1 VAWRSST
8 QKHVTLSVTE
18 AEMGA
23 GVTCVQD
30 MMYVYNLMSSMGLQ
44 VQLPIVLEMDNQGA
58 VDLANGWSV
67 GGRTRHVDVRIHYI
81 RELERQVSWLSSGY
95 LVLRMTHICI
105 PRMYQMLCLR
115 ILELCTLGKMNIL

>member
-1 VAWRSST
+1 MAWRSST

-30 MMYVYNLMSSMGLQ
+30 MMYVNNLMSLMGLH
-44 VQLPIVLEMDNQGA
+44 VQLPMVLEMDNQGA

-67 GGRTRHVDVRIHYI
+67 GGAFT
-81 RELERQVSWLSSGY
+81 
-95 LVLRMTHICI
+95 
-105 PRMYQMLCLR
+105 
-115 ILELCTLGKMNIL
+115 ILES